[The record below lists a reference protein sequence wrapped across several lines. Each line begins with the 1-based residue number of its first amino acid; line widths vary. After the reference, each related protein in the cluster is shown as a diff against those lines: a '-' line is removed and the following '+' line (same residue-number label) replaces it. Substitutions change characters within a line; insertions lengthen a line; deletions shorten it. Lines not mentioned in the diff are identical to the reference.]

1 MCLYTNTNRCEIAD
15 RDITVYKYVAKRV
28 LIHDSRSERKLVRQD
43 DEDYRRHYAHEFVW
57 VSPYRIMSKTI
68 YTIGGTVTDG
78 NFQKAT
84 ARKDSA
90 SEFFIVERGLHAFAN
105 ETDAVI
111 RANTFVD
118 ADVGSGVLKCVIPTG
133 TRYWISEDTQEYC
146 AETLKVDSLV
156 YEAHSCYETL
166 GN

>member
-28 LIHDSRSERKLVRQD
+28 WIHDSRSERKLVRQD
-43 DEDYRRHYAHEFVW
+43 EYCWRRYAHDFVW
-57 VSPYRIMSKTI
+57 VSPYRLGSKTI
-68 YTIGGTVTDG
+68 YNIGGTVTDG

-84 ARKDSA
+84 ARKDST
-90 SEFFIVERGLHAFAN
+90 SEFFIVERGLHALAN

-133 TRYWISEDTQEYC
+133 TRYWISNDTQEYC

-156 YEAHSCYETL
+156 YEAHSSYETL